1 MAAFVKR
8 NWVFAWLAV
17 MTAAVVFVGL
27 GQAESPRKVTNFD
40 EINVH
45 RINVVEPDGKPRVII
60 SNRKSM
66 AGIYWAGKE
75 YRHATRDNGGFLF
88 FNDDGTEVGGMIFSN
103 RKQGEH
109 YSASSSLLFDH
120 YNQQEALGLVYG
132 EEDGK
137 REAGLRVW
145 DQPKESLFPL
155 VEMNDKMA
163 RAATDEE
170 RAKIKKEMEAKVK
183 TMTGPFFGERLFA
196 GKQLGSSVLKL
207 NDGKGRTRL
216 VLKVS
221 ESGEPSVEFL
231 DEAGK
236 VRKRITP
243 E

>member
-1 MAAFVKR
+1 MVAFVKS

-17 MTAAVVFVGL
+17 MTAAVSFVGL
-27 GQAESPRKVTNFD
+27 GQAESGHKVTDFD

-45 RINVVEPDGKPRVII
+45 RINIVEPDGKPRVII

-66 AGIYWAGKE
+66 AGLYWQGKE
-75 YRHATRDNGGFLF
+75 YKHATRDNGGFLF

-103 RKQGEH
+103 RKEGGH
-109 YSASSSLLFDH
+109 YGASSSLLFDH
-120 YNQQEALGLVYG
+120 YNQQEALGLIYG

-145 DQPKESLFPL
+145 DQPKESIFPL
-155 VEMNDKMA
+155 VELNDRMA
-163 RAATDEE
+163 RAGTAED
-170 RAKIKKEMEAKVK
+170 RAAIKKEMEAKVK

-196 GKQLGSSVLKL
+196 GKQKGDSIVKL
-207 NDGKGRTRL
+207 NDGKGRPRL

-221 ESGEPSVEFL
+221 ESGEPSVDFL

-236 VRKRITP
+236 VTKSITP
-243 E
+243 K